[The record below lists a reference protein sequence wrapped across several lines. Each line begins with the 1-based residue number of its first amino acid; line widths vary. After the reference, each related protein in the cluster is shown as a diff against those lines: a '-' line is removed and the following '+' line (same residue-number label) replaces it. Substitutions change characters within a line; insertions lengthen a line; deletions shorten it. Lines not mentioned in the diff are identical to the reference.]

1 MYIKRFFKTLIM
13 KTLKYFSLVL
23 LIVSAGVMGCK
34 KNKQEEPAENHYST
48 IVGRW
53 SLARLDVKHDGITE
67 TAMGT
72 PDDYAQF
79 DAGGK
84 FFGNVLGSD
93 VGVVTSTWDLIRNKT
108 IYINSTADV
117 GFPPAGFE
125 ILIIEDNV
133 MVLRAKRDGAEATFY
148 FNRTVPRTK

>member
-1 MYIKRFFKTLIM
+1 M
-13 KTLKYFSLVL
+13 KTLKLLSLMM
-23 LIVSAGVMGCK
+23 LIVLVGFISCK
-34 KNKQEEPAENHYST
+34 KKNPEEPEVNHYST
-48 IVGRW
+48 IAGKW
-53 SLARLDVKHDGITE
+53 SLIRLDVKHDGITE

-72 PDDYAQF
+72 RDDFAQF

-84 FFGNVLGSD
+84 FYGNVLGSD

-133 MVLRAKRDGAEATFY
+133 MVLSAKRDGAEAIFY
-148 FNRTVPRTK
+148 FNRTIPRSR